1 MSSEP
6 SSSRWLG
13 RKLEGYLL
21 TARVVTG
28 MKAARAQLRLLC
40 RTWEPIA
47 SMRREN
53 SKWRTHEEPS
63 TDAKRRDGRIANGP
77 TIQRRRKDQPQE
89 LLDIARRCDQR
100 LNRKFF
106 RMTSRGKRSVV
117 AAVAVARELIGFIW
131 AIGQVVHP

>member
-1 MSSEP
+1 
-6 SSSRWLG
+6 
-13 RKLEGYLL
+13 
-21 TARVVTG
+21 
-28 MKAARAQLRLLC
+28 
-40 RTWEPIA
+40 
-47 SMRREN
+47 MRREN